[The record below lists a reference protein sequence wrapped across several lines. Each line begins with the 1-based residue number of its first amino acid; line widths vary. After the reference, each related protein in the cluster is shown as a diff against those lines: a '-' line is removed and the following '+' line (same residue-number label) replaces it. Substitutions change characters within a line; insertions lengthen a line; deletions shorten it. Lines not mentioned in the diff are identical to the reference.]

1 MAPHLTLQLGVRSP
15 VGSTSRGCPY
25 PLPPAQASTVW
36 GLWLS
41 NSFFLPLPFVSASSL
56 AKCLFILYFV
66 FFETV
71 TSRLNL
77 EPKILLLSPPE
88 YWGSSVSWVQPQD
101 TLTRIPYHVLG
112 PSLFSPLQ
120 ESPYSQPWLNLP
132 ASHPLCSQLAASQT
146 QQGLLSQPSTRDA
159 ASCLASVSPLGCL
172 QGLHLAS
179 LRSKDREGK
188 SCSAFSTSQIG
199 RAHV

>member
-112 PSLFSPLQ
+112 PSLFFPTTRK
-120 ESPYSQPWLNLP
+120 PILP
-132 ASHPLCSQLAASQT
+132 TVA
-146 QQGLLSQPSTRDA
+146 QPSGFPPSLFPT
-159 ASCLASVSPLGCL
+159 SCFTNTAGASVSAI
-172 QGLHLAS
+172 H
-179 LRSKDREGK
+179 
-188 SCSAFSTSQIG
+188 
-199 RAHV
+199 